1 MENDRR
7 KELRDA
13 YKSRRPVMGVVS
25 LRCKA
30 TGERFLGTTRDAD
43 KELNGL
49 RARLDG
55 GGHPNRRLQGLWS
68 ELGEEGFAFEV
79 VDTLEYEDPGEVAA
93 EDLAALRDLLL
104 ADDPAAR
111 KIWK

>member
-1 MENDRR
+1 
-7 KELRDA
+7 
-13 YKSRRPVMGVVS
+13 MGVVS
-25 LRCKA
+25 LVCAA

-43 KELNGL
+43 QELNGL

-55 GGHPNRRLQGLWS
+55 GGHPNRRLQELWN
-68 ELGEEGFAFEV
+68 EHGEEDFAFKV
-79 VDTLEYEDPGEVAA
+79 VDTLEYDDPAEVSAD
-93 EDLAALRDLLL
+93 DLDALRELLL